1 MFENKLYPGI
11 TDALGRLKAE
21 HDRLVVVTS
30 KPTIFAR
37 QIIAHFGLGKF
48 FQNVYGSELNGTRA
62 NKGELISHVLQQETI
77 VPAKAVM
84 IGDREHD
91 IKGAAANRIRAVGV
105 LWGYG
110 SREELTR
117 AGASVL
123 CGTPESLPNCF
134 VARSC

>member
-11 TDALGRLKAE
+11 TDALAALTAD
-21 HDRLVVVTS
+21 HDRLLVATS
-30 KPTIFAR
+30 KPTVFAR
-37 QIIAHFGLGKF
+37 QMIDYFGVGSF
-48 FQNVYGSELNGTRA
+48 FTNVYGSELNGTRA
-62 NKGELISHVLQQETI
+62 SKQELIAHVLRQEAI
-77 VPAKAVM
+77 VPSRAVM

-91 IKGAAANRIRAVGV
+91 IKGATANRVRAVGV

-123 CGTPESLPNCF
+123 CGAPESLPNYL
-134 VARSC
+134 